1 MLQLINA
8 LSQTADLHTD
18 TIIPIERNN
27 PLFNEDTQLFADIT
41 YGFKLPLTPGNQE
54 FIKNAHLVEAAIE
67 EYAQDATLL
76 VDGTPLHA
84 GKLTYKITGNDI
96 DALFR
101 INFGALSEKTKQVR
115 LCQIYTGD
123 AMELPYD
130 TAHMLNVCKNP
141 KDYGYSFFPIYNEAW
156 SESET
161 ETEFVINK
169 WDHAAQKFVPSA
181 WCPFFKLKYLL
192 QKVVEYLGFSI
203 DGEYLKDPESDEIFV
218 YTKIMS
224 STLMNGSFTYLPQDL
239 TLEDFLI
246 RIKERFQIS
255 CNFDMITGKVNVV
268 TPNSVLNSYTVQDLS
283 DYVTA
288 IDEIDVPQ
296 VTGYSIILKPDED
309 DELFL
314 DPNAE
319 NENTYI
325 PTNRLTIGDK
335 EKPIEMESSTLKVK
349 AFETYSMPTTKQ
361 RTYYYKNRSESFP
374 LRFLR
379 YRGMKNLAGGLVFPQ
394 AEPVELSLDDAIW
407 YKFKN
412 ESKTVKLKITIP
424 AFLLARVKVHQKI
437 SFFSKEGN
445 YTVALVEKLSY
456 NLSSGNSNYINA
468 TLQCRTMVNSYSTDA
483 QLIEYKP
490 DPNETDA
497 DKTGLIP
504 ATYKAFFDKTRL
516 PAVNIEIHWTSRVNG
531 RSVVLKESI
540 LLSTDRFGTGGTVIS
555 PPLITPVTWELR
567 VTSGV
572 PRFVVVGGM
581 KHAFQTGNG
590 YYWLNLI
597 TLPRSPY
604 DVQGVWIVFEEANLP
619 GPNPISVTPPTDGG
633 GGGVTPPVEPPTEEP
648 VDPPVVSAT
657 ALKDK
662 FDYPIGFTLKDGFKD
677 RTPEYKA
684 AYRKHGGRI
693 GPENAFKMH
702 IFQRAEGDFRYAEI
716 DAIIAE
722 CLAYDLDIHLHCITW
737 GDVVGWL
744 RDKEGMWTEQQFR
757 DFLINHITTL
767 LTYLLPYVDR
777 IKGID
782 SINEAFGPNGP
793 KDCFWKRV
801 LPDWM
806 DVTVRTVRSIMPNV
820 PQFINDFDFEDSN
833 AKGPSVINW
842 INQAE
847 TRGIIIDGIGSQSHS
862 SVALNM
868 VDYERRLKVLAAS
881 GLLIHISELDVI
893 LKPGS
898 ATSPTW
904 ATSETWLRDA
914 DGNPVPELDSNGN
927 PEVDANGNPV
937 YKFKSRTV
945 IEQEILR
952 SSPARLAAH
961 AKFFT
966 ENHRIYQKC
975 VPPAQKYGITT
986 WCVGIADSGINYP
999 TFKEFPGMFFVDYT
1013 PTPAIQAL
1021 LDMLIQDYTA
1031 A

>member
-1 MLQLINA
+1 MLQLLNA

-27 PLFNEDTQLFADIT
+27 PLFNEDTQLFADVT

-67 EYAQDATLL
+67 QYAQDATLL
-76 VDGTPLHA
+76 VDGTPLHT

-101 INFGALSEKTKQVR
+101 INFGALSEQTKQVK

-130 TAHMLNVCKNP
+130 TAHMLAVCKNP

-192 QKVVEYLGFSI
+192 QKVVEFLGFSI
-203 DGEYLKDPESDEIFV
+203 DGEYLKDSESDEIFV
-218 YTKIMS
+218 YTRIMS

-239 TLEDFLI
+239 TLKDFLI

-268 TPNSVLNSYTVQDLS
+268 TPSSVLNSFTVQDLS

-335 EKPIEMESSTLKVK
+335 EKPIDMESSTLKVK
-349 AFETYSMPTTKQ
+349 TFETYSMPATKQ

-379 YRGMKNLAGGLVFPQ
+379 YRGMKTLAGGLVFPQ
-394 AEPVELSLDDAIW
+394 AEPVELSLDDATW

-412 ESKTVKLKITIP
+412 ESKTVKLKMTIP
-424 AFLLARVKVHQKI
+424 AFLLARIKIYQKI

-445 YTVALVEKLSY
+445 YTIALIEKLPY
-456 NLSSGNSNYINA
+456 NLSSGNSSYINA
-468 TLQCRTMVNSYSTDA
+468 TLQCRTMVNSYATDA

-516 PAVNIEIHWTSRVNG
+516 PAVNIEILWTSRVNG

-540 LLSTDRFGTGGTVIS
+540 LLSTDRFGTGGTVIA

-572 PRFVVVGGM
+572 PRFAIVGGM
-581 KHAFQTGNG
+581 KFNFQMGNG

-604 DVQGVWIVFEEANLP
+604 DVQGIWIVFEEANLP

-633 GGGVTPPVEPPTEEP
+633 GGGVTPPVDPPTE
-648 VDPPVVSAT
+648 PPVAPT
-657 ALKDK
+657 ALKEK
-662 FDYPIGFTLKDGFKD
+662 FDLTVGATLKDGFKD
-677 RTPEYKA
+677 RTPEYKS
-684 AYRKHGGRI
+684 AYRKHVRRI
-693 GPENAFKMH
+693 GGENCFKMH
-702 IFQRAEGDFRYAEI
+702 IFQPQEGQFRYAEI
-716 DAIIAE
+716 DAILAE
-722 CLAYDLDIHLHCITW
+722 AVAYDLDIHIHCITW
-737 GDVVGWL
+737 ADVNAQFL
-744 RDKEGMWTEQQFR
+744 KDKEGTWTQQQFR

-777 IKGID
+777 ITGID
-782 SINEAFGPNGP
+782 SINEAFGPNGL
-793 KDCFWKRV
+793 KSSFWGRV
-801 LPDWM
+801 LPDWI
-806 DVTVRTVRSIMPNV
+806 DVTVSTVRSIMPNV

-833 AKGPSVINW
+833 AKGPTVVNYIKE
-842 INQAE
+842 AA
-847 TRGIIIDGIGSQSHS
+847 TRGIVIDGIGSQSHS

-868 VDYERRLKVLAAS
+868 VDYERRLRVLGNS

-904 ATSETWLRDA
+904 ATSETWLRD
-914 DGNPVPELDSNGN
+914 DQGNPIPELDSNGN
-927 PEVDANGNPV
+927 PKVDSNGNPV
-937 YKFKSRTV
+937 YRFKSRTQ
-945 IEQEILR
+945 IELEIFR
-952 SSPARLAAH
+952 SSPPRLAAH
-961 AKFFT
+961 AMFFT
-966 ENHRIYQKC
+966 ENYRI
-975 VPPAQKYGITT
+975 AQKVIPRANLYGITT
-986 WCVGIADSGINYP
+986 WCVGIADSGINFP
-999 TFKEFPGMFFVDYT
+999 TFKEFPGLFFVDYT
-1013 PTPAIQAL
+1013 PTPAVQAL
-1021 LDMLIQDYTA
+1021 LDMPVQPYVA
-1031 A
+1031 P